1 MRVFDGGQKLDETS
15 LNKLFLKQLDN
26 IYCIKKQLLKILP
39 SLANTASFPGLK
51 TAITE
56 NLDQIK
62 MQILRMDVIYKIYKA
77 KYSEEN
83 CIGIKTISFEAYL
96 SQNNS
101 NLPDVER
108 DLALLFHLH
117 IIEGMETA
125 YFNIL
130 KRIASN
136 LENKDI
142 EVLLEQ
148 NFETSV
154 KNIKLYELIEK
165 EYISWIAAP
174 YIDNSY
180 IAITKH

>member
-26 IYCIKKQLLKILP
+26 IYCIKKHLLKVLP
-39 SLANTASFPGLK
+39 SLAETASFEGLK
-51 TAITE
+51 AAITE

-62 MQILRMDVIYKIYKA
+62 MQILRMDVIYKIYTA

-83 CIGIKTISFEAYL
+83 CIGIKAFSLEAY
-96 SQNNS
+96 NS
-101 NLPDVER
+101 NRNPDLPDLER

-117 IIEGMETA
+117 IVEGMETA
-125 YFNIL
+125 YFDIL
-130 KRIASN
+130 KRITRN

-142 EVLLEQ
+142 EVLLDQ

-165 EYISWIAAP
+165 EYIS
-174 YIDNSY
+174 
-180 IAITKH
+180 

>member
-1 MRVFDGGQKLDETS
+1 MNHYSPKAVMRVFDGGQKLDETS

-39 SLANTASFPGLK
+39 SLADTASFPGLK
-51 TAITE
+51 AAIIE

-62 MQILRMDVIYKIYKA
+62 MQVLRMDVIYKIYKA

-83 CIGIKTISFEAYL
+83 CIGIKTLSLEAYVANRNSQL
-96 SQNNS
+96 S
-101 NLPDVER
+101 DVER
-108 DLALLFHLH
+108 DLALLIHLH

-125 YFNIL
+125 YFDIL
-130 KRIASN
+130 KRIARN

-165 EYISWIAAP
+165 EYIS
-174 YIDNSY
+174 
-180 IAITKH
+180 